1 MAEAKIKSAIH
12 STDFSSLHLPLLEA
26 DDAAIEMYKKQQQSK
41 MPHAADKKPTGQ
53 PQKQNPLPRNPT
65 QKSK

>member
-1 MAEAKIKSAIH
+1 MD
-12 STDFSSLHLPLLEA
+12 T
-26 DDAAIEMYKKQQQSK
+26 KKQQQSK
-41 MPHAADKKPTGQ
+41 MPQASDKKPQGQ